1 MRPYT
6 ILSCAVSLDGYLD
19 DTSDRRLV
27 LSNAADL
34 DRVDAVRA
42 DSDAIL
48 VGATTIR
55 RDDPRLAIRDPVRRA
70 LRAAHGAPEDPVRV
84 TITASGDLDPGRRF
98 FAPGPVPPLRRGQ
111 GELQTTGTA
120 RIGASTDR
128 GAVRPARGTIV
139 RTEAPFPEILSD
151 LRRRGVRTLLVE
163 GGGDLLSQFLT
174 ANLAD
179 ELHLAVAPLF
189 VGDPG
194 APRWVRPGTLP
205 AGRLCLAE
213 SRRIGDVVLL
223 RYLLSQTA
231 VDRYWLAAAIE
242 ESRRCPPS
250 DNAFSVGAVVVDAAG
265 AEVSRGYS
273 REGDPLVHAE
283 ESALSKVDSIPD
295 GSTIYSSLEPCSV
308 RKSRNVPCTELIRA
322 SGIRRVVYAWREPA
336 LFVDGQGVEDLRAS
350 GVDVVEVPEL
360 APDVRSVNAH
370 LLR

>member
-1 MRPYT
+1 VRPYT

-98 FAPGPVPPLRRGQ
+98 FAPGPVPPLVYTPDPDLLAGR
-111 GELQTTGTA
+111 LDSAATVVTATTL
-120 RIGASTDR
+120 
-128 GAVRPARGTIV
+128 PA
-139 RTEAPFPEILSD
+139 ILSD

>member
-1 MRPYT
+1 LNVRPYT

-55 RDDPRLAIRDPVRRA
+55 RDDPRLTIRDPVRRA
-70 LRAAHGAPEDPVRV
+70 LRAAHGSPEDPVRV
-84 TITASGDLDPGRRF
+84 TITASGDLDPGQRF
-98 FAPGPVPPLRRGQ
+98 FTPGPVPPLVYTPDPERLSGR
-111 GELQTTGTA
+111 LD
-120 RIGASTDR
+120 GAATVVAAASL
-128 GAVRPARGTIV
+128 P
-139 RTEAPFPEILSD
+139 EALAD
-151 LRRRGVRTLLVE
+151 LRRRGVRRLLVE
-163 GGGDLLSQFLT
+163 GGGDILTQFL
-174 ANLAD
+174 AGDLAD

-194 APRWVRPGTLP
+194 APRWVGS
-205 AGRLCLAE
+205 GRLPTGRLRLAD

-250 DNAFSVGAVVVDAAG
+250 DNAFSVGAVIVDASG

-283 ESALSKVDSIPD
+283 ESALSKVDSFPE

-308 RKSRNVPCTELIRA
+308 RKSRHIPCTELIRA
-322 SGIRRVVYAWREPA
+322 AGIGRVVYAWREPV